1 MNWAGVHQKNCIWY
15 LRGDEKKKKKKKK
28 KKKSARINTQE
39 ENSQRLLFINSK
51 KNFLKNIFKDWND

>member
-28 KKKSARINTQE
+28 KISKDKYTRRKLSKAIIYKFKKK
-39 ENSQRLLFINSK
+39 F
-51 KNFLKNIFKDWND
+51 FKEYF

>member
-28 KKKSARINTQE
+28 KKKNQ
-39 ENSQRLLFINSK
+39 QG
-51 KNFLKNIFKDWND
+51 